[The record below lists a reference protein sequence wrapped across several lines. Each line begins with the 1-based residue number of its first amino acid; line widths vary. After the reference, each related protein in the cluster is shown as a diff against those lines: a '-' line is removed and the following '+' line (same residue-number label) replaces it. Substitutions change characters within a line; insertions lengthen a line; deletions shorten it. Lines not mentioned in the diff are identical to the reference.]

1 MMKKV
6 ICIKNT
12 IEIENDVIVSD
23 MVEIGK
29 IYDMERIIYG
39 DDNSFD
45 LYDCLIYD
53 NDNIHI
59 WRLPLNF
66 FEPLDEYRNR
76 IIDNILNE

>member
-6 ICIKNT
+6 MCIKNT
-12 IEIENDVIVSD
+12 IEFENDVIVSD
-23 MVEIGK
+23 MVEVGK
-29 IYDMERIIYG
+29 IYDMEHIIYG

-53 NDNIHI
+53 NDNI

-66 FEPLDEYRNR
+66 FEPLDEYRSR
-76 IIDNILNE
+76 IIDNILE